1 MTTKDR
7 NTIIMRCIKRG
18 LRVKLIA
25 ESMGLTEKQV
35 LNIIKKEEENGKTK
49 VISNWRR
56 EKKSK
61 N

>member
-35 LNIIKKEEENGKTK
+35 LNIIKKEERNGKTE
-49 VISNWRR
+49 VISN
-56 EKKSK
+56 
-61 N
+61 